1 MLETRFVPGRVRVMR
16 MTPGHPSGPQDTPLF
31 DLVFQRISESPEGS
45 VPFSAWMDLALY
57 HPEWGYYS
65 RRDGGPGFREVGREG
80 DFFTSVSVG
89 ETFGLLLAH
98 RIARAW
104 ELDFRKE
111 TPFVIVEQ
119 GGHDG
124 RLARDILM
132 GLEETGTLLRDQVE
146 YRIVEPRPTLRGI
159 LERKIGENPIPGLT
173 VVPSLE
179 AARAPVGVF
188 LCNELLDAFPV
199 DLLVFEGGCWKE
211 RRVGWQAIHS
221 SPCWVTAPIRPE
233 WTPFTESLGTDFP
246 EGYLTE
252 ICPAVDA
259 WMQDAARLFDRGLWW
274 IIDYGHERDDYYLP
288 QRSTGT
294 LRTYHQHRA
303 GEDPFAHPGEQDL
316 TAHVDFTRV
325 EEAATREGLAR
336 RLFTDQHH
344 FLIEAARPWLLSL
357 EGMPP
362 DPLTVKRLRQFQTL
376 THPGMMGQHFKVMEL
391 ARLDA

>member
-1 MLETRFVPGRVRVMR
+1 MR

-31 DLVFQRISESPEGS
+31 HLVFQRISESPEGS

-65 RRDGGPGFREVGREG
+65 RRGATPGFREVGRSG

-104 ELDFRKE
+104 ETDFGR
-111 TPFVIVEQ
+111 TLPFVLVEQ

-124 RLARDILM
+124 RLARDILTGLREIGTQLLE
-132 GLEETGTLLRDQVE
+132 GLE
-146 YRIVEPRPTLRGI
+146 YRLVEPRPALREV
-159 LERKIGENPIPGLT
+159 LEAGLT
-173 VVPSLE
+173 SDPADRLRIVDSLE
-179 AARAPVGVF
+179 AARAPAGLF

-199 DLLVFEGGCWKE
+199 ELLVFTEGMWHE
-211 RRVGWQAIHS
+211 RRVGWDAATAG
-221 SPCWVTAPIRPE
+221 PAWVTGPLRPE
-233 WTPFTESLGTDFP
+233 WTAFAESLGTEFP
-246 EGYLTE
+246 EGYVTE

-259 WMQDAARLFDRGLWW
+259 WMKDAARLFDRGLWW
-274 IIDYGHERDDYYLP
+274 IIDYGHERADYYLP

-294 LRTYHQHRA
+294 LRCYRGHRA
-303 GEDPFAHPGEQDL
+303 GENPFDHPGEQDL

-325 EEAATREGLAR
+325 EEAAGREGLAR

-344 FLIEAARPWLLSL
+344 FLIDAGRPWLLSL
-357 EGMPP
+357 EGKAP
-362 DPLTVKRLRQFQTL
+362 DPAAAKRLRQFQTL
-376 THPGMMGQHFKVMEL
+376 THPSMMGQQFKVMEL
-391 ARLDA
+391 GRSGA

>member
-1 MLETRFVPGRVRVMR
+1 MH

-57 HPEWGYYS
+57 HPGEGYYS
-65 RRDGGPGFREVGREG
+65 RRGREPGFREVGRSG
-80 DFFTSVSVG
+80 DFYTSVSVG
-89 ETFGLLLAH
+89 DTFGLLLAH
-98 RIARAW
+98 RLVKVW
-104 ELDFRKE
+104 ESDFRGE
-111 TPFVIVEQ
+111 LPFVIVEQ

-124 RLARDILM
+124 RLARDVLA
-132 GLEETGTLLRDQVE
+132 GLFEIGSPLRDQLE
-146 YRIVEPRPTLRGI
+146 YRLVEPRPVLRA
-159 LERKIGENPIPGLT
+159 
-173 VVPSLE
+173 SLE
-179 AARAPVGVF
+179 AGIAAAPVAGLSVVDSLESARATSGLF

-199 DLLVFEGGCWKE
+199 DLLIFENGRWQE
-211 RRVGWQAIHS
+211 RRVGWTANGK
-221 SPCWVTAPIRPE
+221 SPCWKTGPIRPE
-233 WTPFTESLGTDFP
+233 WSDLVASLGNDYP
-246 EGYLTE
+246 ESYQTE

-259 WMQDAARLFDRGLWW
+259 WMKDAAALFERGLWW
-274 IIDYGHERDDYYLP
+274 IIDYGHEREDFYLP

-325 EEAATREGLAR
+325 EEAARREGLVR

-357 EGMPP
+357 EGKTP
-362 DPLTVKRLRQFQTL
+362 DAVTAKRLRQFQTL

-391 ARLDA
+391 AKLEA